1 MRIGDLAKRAGV
13 TPKTI
18 RFYEQSGLLR
28 RAART
33 SAGYREYATDTIDE
47 VLLIRKAQALG
58 FSLEDVREILE
69 LARAGRAPC
78 SRVLDLARRH
88 VADIEAKITLLQ
100 RLNGQLNEAVARWQ
114 DGGEPEDCAESFCG
128 LIQNV
133 GAETGEEDTSARKP
147 LRVSHSRLQTSPR
160 VKRKGA
166 VLGIRTPGTISQAA
180 VRKSR

>member
-1 MRIGDLAKRAGV
+1 MRIGDVAKRAGV

-33 SAGYREYATDTIDE
+33 SAGYRDYSSSAIDE

-69 LARAGRAPC
+69 LARSGTAPC
-78 SRVLDLARRH
+78 SRVRDVARRH
-88 VADIEAKITLLQ
+88 IVDIESRIKLLQ
-100 RLNGQLNEAVARWQ
+100 RLRTQLNGAVARWR
-114 DGGEPEDCAESFCG
+114 DGGEPEDCAQSFCG

-133 GAETGEEDTSARKP
+133 GIQP
-147 LRVSHSRLQTSPR
+147 Q
-160 VKRKGA
+160 
-166 VLGIRTPGTISQAA
+166 RTPQLPREQPVSVERPSSQRRRS
-180 VRKSR
+180 VRRQ